1 MEGNWRV
8 VDLREKGA
16 GEARRSRGTPRKLWS
31 YLFHERRIYF
41 QLKNWKKNK
50 ILTWMPRIVAEI
62 NKLQNIIKIK
72 TTNLDFINK
81 SYGKQKKIQP
91 IQ

>member
-1 MEGNWRV
+1 

-41 QLKNWKKNK
+41 QLKN
-50 ILTWMPRIVAEI
+50 
-62 NKLQNIIKIK
+62 
-72 TTNLDFINK
+72 
-81 SYGKQKKIQP
+81 
-91 IQ
+91 

>member
-1 MEGNWRV
+1 
-8 VDLREKGA
+8 
-16 GEARRSRGTPRKLWS
+16 
-31 YLFHERRIYF
+31 
-41 QLKNWKKNK
+41 
-50 ILTWMPRIVAEI
+50 MPRIVAEI